1 MNYRGHIYESQL
13 YYPNF
18 INVIWYET
26 KVSNLTIEVFGTINW
41 KILHFENSFGVRFVD
56 VDIMTGDE
64 FL

>member
-1 MNYRGHIYESQL
+1 MNYHDHIYESEL

-26 KVSNLTIEVFGTINW
+26 KVSNLTIEVFATINW
-41 KILHFENSFGVRFVD
+41 KIPHFENSFDVCFFD
-56 VDIMTGDE
+56 VDTVIGEE